1 MKAFCLTLSIIFVVL
16 TNSCAKTRPT
26 DGKARPQDNA
36 VKSDSR
42 TPESV
47 NAIQLSQPE
56 AFLQEYREAATS
68 VAQELMLDKEN
79 PAEFYAEVESAAGAL
94 VFHLWHVDAFKEQN
108 QRLDGNPGGKCRDF
122 YYDVGSHR
130 VTQKVFWQ

>member
-1 MKAFCLTLSIIFVVL
+1 MKALCLTLSIIFVVL
-16 TNSCAKTRPT
+16 TNSCAKTPPNN
-26 DGKARPQDNA
+26 GKARLQGDA

-79 PAEFYAEVESAAGAL
+79 PAEFYAQVESAGGAL
-94 VFHLWHVDAFKEQN
+94 VFHLWHEDAFKEEN

-122 YYDVGSHR
+122 YYDVETHS
-130 VTQKVFWQ
+130 VTQKLFWQ